1 MGDGL
6 GVLVVR
12 DLERVDQSTL
22 VPLRLGGEVKI
33 VLHSHEDVAE
43 LVRDL
48 VGLDAEDVVR
58 RLVEP
63 VMQVVGAG
71 GELVHRLCQLLKRV
85 EARVRWGAVPRFI
98 AGRRVGHERAVLAAL
113 RGWALLQNAG
123 PRCRAE
129 ARAARK
135 RIGGLPWLPSRI
147 PSVCVTMFGKQIRA
161 IRPMRDDL
169 HALLAVVEERLGAI
183 MLLASFG
190 HPYRVPSK

>member
-22 VPLRLGGEVKI
+22 VPLRLGGEERVI
-33 VLHSHEDVAE
+33 LQSHEDVAE

-113 RGWALLQNAG
+113 RGRAL
-123 PRCRAE
+123 
-129 ARAARK
+129 
-135 RIGGLPWLPSRI
+135 
-147 PSVCVTMFGKQIRA
+147 
-161 IRPMRDDL
+161 
-169 HALLAVVEERLGAI
+169 
-183 MLLASFG
+183 
-190 HPYRVPSK
+190 

>member
-48 VGLDAEDVVR
+48 VGLDAEDVVCC
-58 RLVEP
+58 LVEP
-63 VMQVVGAG
+63 VMQVAGAG

-113 RGWALLQNAG
+113 RGRAL
-123 PRCRAE
+123 
-129 ARAARK
+129 
-135 RIGGLPWLPSRI
+135 
-147 PSVCVTMFGKQIRA
+147 
-161 IRPMRDDL
+161 
-169 HALLAVVEERLGAI
+169 
-183 MLLASFG
+183 
-190 HPYRVPSK
+190 